1 MTVWL
6 HGKLP
11 LAELDEKAI
20 SVPSDSGGR
29 RGRLMSSNPSSPKSM
44 TDLSC
49 VRQQVDLGASCKE
62 RICIQ
67 ILAVT
72 LQTNSRC

>member
-29 RGRLMSSNPSSPKSM
+29 LMSSTPPQIDDGSELRPSTS
-44 TDLSC
+44 
-49 VRQQVDLGASCKE
+49 
-62 RICIQ
+62 
-67 ILAVT
+67 
-72 LQTNSRC
+72 

>member
-29 RGRLMSSNPSSPKSM
+29 LMSSTPPPKSM

-49 VRQQVDLGASCKE
+49 VRQQVDLGTSCKE
-62 RICIQ
+62 RIYIQ